1 MVRHNHVQRASEL
14 RGGHARAYSPVNDGG
29 RARGSST
36 GVKEAVYCASLM
48 GELDFEET
56 FKCVPI
62 HIDNTS
68 ALHVTG
74 NKTYSL
80 LTKLVALRLFSVRE
94 IVEEGKISIRHIPTE
109 FNTADIGTTLLSKHR
124 HRYLIGVINNFKT

>member
-1 MVRHNHVQRASEL
+1 MSFKVGMQGHTAQSTMLAEL
-14 RGGHARAYSPVNDGG
+14 VAAALVM
-29 RARGSST
+29 
-36 GVKEAVYCASLM
+36 KEVIYLAGM
-48 GELDFEET
+48 MEELGFEET
-56 FKCVPI
+56 FKRVPI

-80 LTKLVALRLFSVRE
+80 LTKHVALRLFSVRE